1 MSNGR
6 TTPNKLTT
14 LNNKFDPNKPN
25 SWIRDNTNSIEPES
39 TLPPTTINPPPQS
52 SDSVF
57 TADPVS
63 IPQPRNTIFNKQN
76 KKIPNT
82 DVFQGENNERTK
94 LIKLIDDTIQKFNV
108 LNNYDIYA
116 NNCFYLNYDDK
127 VIKNNGNFKWTNFL
141 KKNKIK
147 AEDVDEYQPNRFGIS
162 FNKYFSNKI
171 NESFDDETKKQE
183 FIKDCIDYF
192 IKIVMNFNSLEGI
205 IEVLKYLK
213 EELNKNTLILNIND
227 IETKIK
233 LIKTHTDAYHDTKEH
248 AIETQEYEKLLN
260 VENKIKQII
269 KEKINKKDDDI
280 VVINFIVNLNLNFK
294 TILNIITKNMQ
305 KKSGG
310 RKTQQKRRRI
320 KNKTK
325 KGGKTT
331 KRKRITTKK

>member
-1 MSNGR
+1 MNNVR
-6 TTPNKLTT
+6 PTPNKLTT
-14 LNNKFDPNKPN
+14 INNNFDPNKAN

-57 TADPVS
+57 TAGPVS
-63 IPQPRNTIFNKQN
+63 IPQPRNTRFNEQN
-76 KKIPNT
+76 KKITNT

-116 NNCFYLNYDDK
+116 NNCFYLNYDDN
-127 VIKNNGNFKWTNFL
+127 VIKNNGNFKWSNFF

-183 FIKDCIDYF
+183 FIEDCIDYF
-192 IKIVMNFNSLEGI
+192 IKIVMNFKSLNKN
-205 IEVLKYLK
+205 IEVLEYLK
-213 EELNKNTLILNIND
+213 NELNKEMLISKIND

-233 LIKTHTDAYHDTKEH
+233 LIKTHTDDYHDTKEH
-248 AIETQEYEKLLN
+248 AIITGEYAKLFN

-269 KEKINKKDDDI
+269 QEKINKENDI
-280 VVINFIVNLNLNFK
+280 IVISFIVKLNLNFK

-331 KRKRITTKK
+331 KRKRRTTKK